1 MRDCTNTDLVGGQR
15 NQNLYS
21 TVVAEIIEVDRNHE
35 PAYVCCPMDGCL
47 KKVQPD
53 DETGGWKC
61 TKCEIIYPHYK
72 FRYRVTLK
80 LKDEMKAEGIS
91 AVIWGDEAESLLGE
105 KPFDLFLIGRNIAK
119 MDEYERIMLAPIGKL
134 FEFTLQTKLSEY
146 VDLEHHVQ
154 SLGHL

>member
-1 MRDCTNTDLVGGQR
+1 MFREEALN
-15 NQNLYS
+15 
-21 TVVAEIIEVDRNHE
+21 
-35 PAYVCCPMDGCL
+35 
-47 KKVQPD
+47 
-53 DETGGWKC
+53 C

-80 LKDEMKAEGIS
+80 LKDETAGREGIL
-91 AVIWGDEAESLLGE
+91 AVIWDDEAESLIGE